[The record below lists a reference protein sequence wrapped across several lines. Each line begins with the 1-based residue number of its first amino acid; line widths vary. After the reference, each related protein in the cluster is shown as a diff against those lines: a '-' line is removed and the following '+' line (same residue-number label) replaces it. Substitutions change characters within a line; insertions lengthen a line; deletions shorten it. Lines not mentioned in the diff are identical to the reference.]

1 MMPQTSLSAMMARS
15 SCAPVLNVAASG
27 WLLLASAPVDTA
39 LSAGD
44 AACVTG
50 CAVLPYIPWATSL
63 MPNSDNL
70 HFSIADV
77 RSGHDNKSTHS
88 QITRVSQLAR
98 YRGHP
103 SAELSCR

>member
-1 MMPQTSLSAMMARS
+1 MPQTSLSAMMARS

-70 HFSIADV
+70 HFSADL
-77 RSGHDNKSTHS
+77 RSGYDNREHTFSNHKSITACQIMWPS
-88 QITRVSQLAR
+88 Q
-98 YRGHP
+98 
-103 SAELSCR
+103 C